1 MKIGLLIIYGL
12 LLAAVIIAL
21 FYFFDVLNFKVF
33 INGLIAQ
40 IPTNDLLPQLGTFV
54 KDNVATIVSVAIPT
68 VIGLVTYVKYKAE
81 LTAKKELLELQ
92 TELQAKTLNAEA
104 LVENTKVTAS
114 NTISNLES
122 ELAGF
127 KGDTTAEQLQT
138 RLTGLITSNESLQS
152 QIEALQKQPA
162 QLAEQLWAKSGGQVI
177 DVAGVQYKIIEKEI
191 LNVK

>member
-127 KGDTTAEQLQT
+127 KGDTTAEELQK
-138 RLTGLITSNESLQS
+138 RLQS
-152 QIEALQKQPA
+152 TLSLTEAQKIQIEELQKAPA
-162 QLAEQLWAKSGGQVI
+162 QLAEQLWAKSGGQTLEI
-177 DVAGVQYKIIEKEI
+177 AGQQYKIIEKVI
-191 LNVK
+191 INTK